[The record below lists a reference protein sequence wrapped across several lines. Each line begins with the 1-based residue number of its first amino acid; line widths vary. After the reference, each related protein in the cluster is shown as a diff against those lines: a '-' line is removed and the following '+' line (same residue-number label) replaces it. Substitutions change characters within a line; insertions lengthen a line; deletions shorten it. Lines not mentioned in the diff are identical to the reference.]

1 MKSWKK
7 EVRQYISWKQH
18 PTVLVELFLLT
29 GLEFAGALWLSKQSD
44 EVQFEEKVEKKYCY
58 ALEDFERLFYKG
70 FNSKNNDC
78 GTLCHYHNNRGYA
91 A

>member
-1 MKSWKK
+1 MKLWKK
-7 EVRQYISWKQH
+7 EVRSYTHWRQRL
-18 PTVLVELFLLT
+18 TVPAGLFLLT

-70 FNSKNNDC
+70 FNSKNDD
-78 GTLCHYHNNRGYA
+78 GGILYHYHQNRGYVA
-91 A
+91 